1 MRFLIPL
8 TFLYLLSCNQQG
20 LGPKVIEDD
29 FGPRPALQQY
39 HDLSDVPADQLSGG
53 AKMIPITT
61 PLGDFKV
68 WTKRIGNHPDVKV
81 LLLHGGPGANHAY
94 FECFDSYFPGAEIE
108 YYYYDQLGSRLSD
121 VPTDPSLWTI
131 DRFVDEVEQVRKAL
145 NLTKDNFY
153 ILGHSWGGIL
163 GLEYALKHQDKM
175 NGLIISNMMV
185 SIPDYNKY
193 ADEVLGPQLNPD
205 TLAAIKAYEAAGD
218 FDNPGYINT
227 ITNNYYPRHVL
238 RMPLDEWPE
247 PVKRGFDRLNGQIY
261 VGMQGPSEFGIRGE
275 ASLLNWDRRENLP
288 EIKIPV
294 LTIGGQFDTMDPDHM
309 RDIAKEFPDG
319 SHVHCPTGSHM
330 SFYDDQQ
337 TYFEGLI
344 KWINSVEQRK

>member
-1 MRFLIPL
+1 MRLFPLLAFLAL
-8 TFLYLLSCNQQG
+8 FSCG
-20 LGPKVIEDD
+20 SKTIADD
-29 FGPRPALQQY
+29 FGPRPALKHY
-39 HDLSDVPADQLSGG
+39 HDLSDVPADQFSGG
-53 AKMIPITT
+53 AKMIPIST

-68 WTKRIGNHPDVKV
+68 WTKRIGSNPNIKV

-185 SIPDYNKY
+185 SITDYNKY
-193 ADEVLGPQLNPD
+193 ADEVPLLTSIRSLIITTPSTSLGCRWRIGLSRS
-205 TLAAIKAYEAAGD
+205 TAA
-218 FDNPGYINT
+218 
-227 ITNNYYPRHVL
+227 
-238 RMPLDEWPE
+238 
-247 PVKRGFDRLNGQIY
+247 
-261 VGMQGPSEFGIRGE
+261 
-275 ASLLNWDRRENLP
+275 
-288 EIKIPV
+288 
-294 LTIGGQFDTMDPDHM
+294 
-309 RDIAKEFPDG
+309 
-319 SHVHCPTGSHM
+319 
-330 SFYDDQQ
+330 
-337 TYFEGLI
+337 LI
-344 KWINSVEQRK
+344 VSMGRST